1 MAKKIE
7 IGLQLYTVRDYIADR
22 RQLEETLGKVKAAG
36 YDIIQYGTPGY
47 MSAGEFKALLDGM
60 GMRTCSSSGDYEKMK
75 SDLSAFRTA
84 VEQAHALGVK
94 FVGIGSIPVA
104 LRKTK
109 EGFEQFAKDMN
120 MISHELKKEGLKLS
134 YHNHA
139 FEFKRFGDCTGM
151 DILTGETDPECV
163 YFCIDTH
170 WVQTGGKNPYAY
182 IRSLKGRVTLVHYKD
197 YSVDTDVEY
206 VEQLNK
212 HFAEVGMGNL
222 DWPEIIEACRDS
234 GTEIAVVEQDKCN
247 GSPFDSIKIS
257 RDNLRKFGL

>member
-1 MAKKIE
+1 MAKIE

-36 YDIIQYGTPGY
+36 YDIVQWGTPGY
-47 MSAGEFKALLDGM
+47 MNAGEFKALLDGM
-60 GMRTCSSSGDYEKMK
+60 GMKACSSSGDYEKMK
-75 SDLSAFRTA
+75 SDPSAVKA
-84 VEQAHALGVK
+84 AAEQAHTMDVQ
-94 FVGIGSIPVA
+94 FVGIGSIPA
-104 LRKTK
+104 AMRKTK
-109 EGFEQFAKDMN
+109 EGFEQFAKEMN
-120 MISHELKKEGLKLS
+120 VIGRELKKHGLKLS

-139 FEFKRFGDCTGM
+139 FEFTRFGDCTGM

-163 YFCIDTH
+163 YFCVDVH
-170 WVQTGGKNPYAY
+170 WVQAGGRNPADY

-197 YSVDTDVEY
+197 YSVDTNMER
-206 VEQLNK
+206 

-222 DWPEIIEACRDS
+222 DWPEIIKACRDS